1 LTEDAL
7 VAKGDENEH
16 WGSES
21 ACVLREVRSEH
32 VQAEHEENRHEKQR
46 NDYWW
51 NCEASNKHISII

>member
-1 LTEDAL
+1 